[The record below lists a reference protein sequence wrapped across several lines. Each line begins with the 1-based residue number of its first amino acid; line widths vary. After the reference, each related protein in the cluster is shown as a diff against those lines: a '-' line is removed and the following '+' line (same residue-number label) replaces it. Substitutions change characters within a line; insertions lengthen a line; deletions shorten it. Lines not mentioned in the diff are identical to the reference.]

1 MTQQIINALA
11 LGSIYFLF
19 AVGLTMV
26 WGSIGVLNFA
36 HGSIFMFSA
45 FTSFLILNAVQLPFI
60 PVLIICIVAGAV
72 MSVVVEFLV
81 FQPILRRARD
91 RSKMELQ
98 ILAAG
103 IGVAGIPVAIAQRL
117 SGNEGEFGFSRSL
130 TTFPG
135 FTVLGIRMSA
145 ITIIMIVAAV
155 VIGIVLS
162 LWLGRSMGGLAVRS
176 VGVSPETAALMGVNR
191 TGIGLVVFTVAGALA
206 GLAGCLLTY
215 YLGAI
220 QPDSGNTLIVKAFAI
235 AVLGGVGSMGGAVIG
250 SLVLAAAETL
260 VLVLGANQWV
270 DAVSF
275 LLIFVILLVRP
286 RGLFGKKEVRRT

>member
-1 MTQQIINALA
+1 M
-11 LGSIYFLF
+11 S
-19 AVGLTMV
+19 LT
-26 WGSIGVLNFA
+26 WGTIDVLNFA

-45 FTSFLILNAVQLPFI
+45 FTSFLILNAVKLPFI
-60 PVLIICIVAGAV
+60 PVLIICVVAGAI
-72 MSVVVEFLV
+72 MSVIVEFLV

-117 SGNEGEFGFSRSL
+117 SGNEGEFGFSGST

-135 FTVLGIRMSA
+135 FTVLGIRISA

-155 VIGIVLS
+155 VIGIALS
-162 LWLGRSMGGLAVRS
+162 LWLGRSMSGLAVRS
-176 VGVSPETAALMGVNR
+176 VGVSPETASLMGVNR
-191 TGIGLVVFTVAGALA
+191 GGIGLIVFIVAGALA

-250 SLVLAAAETL
+250 SLILAAAETV